1 MRIIHAADIH
11 IGATS
16 DALLEA
22 ARLAMAGAGGE
33 ALVVS
38 GDLTQRGTR
47 AEFSGARA
55 WVDSIGLPAIA
66 VPGNHDTPLLHAGHR
81 LFKPFERYTDYFGDL
96 TQPLKAG
103 PARLFPLNTSR
114 GWQTRTNWAEGSV
127 DIEDLVDI
135 ITAAASASEVPVM
148 VCHHPFTPFSGAG
161 LRTRTRRGDE
171 ASVRLASSPFRILL
185 TGHVHT
191 PHAEWIHDA
200 SGSYLAV
207 SAGTLSLRLRSAPP
221 GFNVLALDEAGLTVT
236 PFALEDGAFAPMTG
250 KTFSWTSAPQEQTF
264 WRETP

>member
-1 MRIIHAADIH
+1 MKIVHAADIH

-22 ARLAMAGAGGE
+22 ARLAIAGAGGE

-55 WVDSIGLPAIA
+55 WVDAVGLPTIA

-96 TQPLKAG
+96 TRPLNAG
-103 PARLFPLNTSR
+103 SARLFPLNTSR

-127 DIEDLVDI
+127 DLKDLDGM
-135 ITAAASASEVPVM
+135 ITAAASAGDVPVM

-171 ASVRLASSPFRILL
+171 ASVRLASSPFRLLL

-191 PHAEWIHDA
+191 PHAEWIHDR

-207 SAGTLSLRLRSAPP
+207 SAGTLSLRLRRAPP
-221 GFNVLALDEAGLTVT
+221 GFNVLDLDAEGLRVT
-236 PFALEDGAFAPMTG
+236 PFTLEDGAFVPLAERA
-250 KTFSWTSAPQEQTF
+250 FSWTHDGAASAQDA
-264 WRETP
+264 RLA